1 MVMLVVILIFDLL
14 MCNNFEYGFKFFVII
29 KEIFSIF
36 KIKLYLY
43 GNFKVMCKILKYDCI
58 MIF

>member
-1 MVMLVVILIFDLL
+1 MLVVILIFDLL

-29 KEIFSIF
+29 KEIFISIF
-36 KIKLYLY
+36 KIKLYLF
-43 GNFKVMCKILKYDCI
+43 GNFKVMFKILKYDCI